1 MSLLGMGSRGAAND
15 VVAVKSEWR
24 LSGVVWFR
32 TGLLTLSDG
41 PLSPQNDPKANCE
54 RAKAL
59 SFRV

>member
-1 MSLLGMGSRGAAND
+1 MGSRGAAND
-15 VVAVKSEWR
+15 VVAFSSEKR
-24 LSGVVWFR
+24 VASFGR
-32 TGLLTLSDG
+32 GLVLGQAYLLCPMV